1 MPVQDSFL
9 VRTEHGEVVVRIN
22 PECRNALQN
31 DLLLLSVPSEEEK
44 QEFQMLTPLRA
55 FGAKMVDIIQGVG
68 TGDFDP
74 GPRLRDMMIKEKA
87 TSDLKRIERWAKE
100 NL

>member
-22 PECRNALQN
+22 RECRNALQS
-31 DLLLLSVPSEEEK
+31 DLLLLSEASEEEK
-44 QEFQMLTPLRA
+44 QQFQMVTPLRA
-55 FGAKMVDIIQGVG
+55 FGAKMVDIIQEVG